1 MAHLPTPTE
10 ASEDEALAR
19 LLAEGGRSP
28 VDAERYGSAED
39 MVLERYGSAGAPAL
53 VLVHGG
59 YFRPGVDR
67 THSRPQARA
76 LADEGWQVILPEYR
90 RVPGAPCAATED
102 LAALDGHLQ
111 ASGVDVQA
119 WVGHS
124 AGGTLA
130 LWRALTPDL
139 PPMRAVGLAAV
150 SDFDDAVAQRLGDDA
165 VLDWI
170 GRGPRDAPRLYSR
183 LDPTRLLEGNPDAV
197 GRIRLVHGRD
207 DETVPVGQSETFPAE
222 TTLVT
227 GAHHFDLI
235 DPASRHWPAVVAVI
249 RG

>member
-1 MAHLPTPTE
+1 MAHRPTPTE

-19 LLAEGGRSP
+19 LLAEGGRSST
-28 VDAERYGSAED
+28 DSESYGSAED
-39 MVLERYGSAGAPAL
+39 MVLERYGPADAPAL

-76 LADEGWQVILPEYR
+76 LADDGWQVILPEYR

-102 LAALDGHLQ
+102 LAALDDHLR
-111 ASGVDVQA
+111 AKGVDVRA

-150 SDFDDAVAQRLGDDA
+150 SDFDAAVGERLGDDA
-165 VLDWI
+165 VRDWI
-170 GRGPRDAPRLYSR
+170 GRGPDDAPRLYSR
-183 LDPTRLLEGNPDAV
+183 LDPTRLLEANPDAV
-197 GRIRLVHGRD
+197 GRIHLVHGRD
-207 DETVPVGQSETFPAE
+207 DETVPVRQSESFPAE
-222 TTLVT
+222 TTLVA
-227 GAHHFDLI
+227 GAHHFDLV